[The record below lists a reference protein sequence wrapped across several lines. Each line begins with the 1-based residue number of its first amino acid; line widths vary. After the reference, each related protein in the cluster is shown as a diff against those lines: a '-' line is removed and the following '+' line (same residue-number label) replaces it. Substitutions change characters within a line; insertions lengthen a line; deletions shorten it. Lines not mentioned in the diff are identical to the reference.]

1 MTTTTIEIDSRGRA
15 ALGKVAAPGTYRA
28 THRDDGSVLLEPART
43 LTVAEIAVLSDPAV
57 STALK
62 AVFDGTSD
70 STP

>member
-1 MTTTTIEIDSRGRA
+1 
-15 ALGKVAAPGTYRA
+15 
-28 THRDDGSVLLEPART
+28 VLLEPART

-70 STP
+70 STPYDWES